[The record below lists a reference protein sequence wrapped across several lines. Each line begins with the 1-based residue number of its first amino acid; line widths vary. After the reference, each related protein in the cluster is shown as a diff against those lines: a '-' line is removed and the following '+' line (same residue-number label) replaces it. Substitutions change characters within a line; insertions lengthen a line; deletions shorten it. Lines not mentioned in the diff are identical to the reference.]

1 MRRAMAFDIGWMVA
15 MTSVLLTSAEKS
27 HLEWGLP
34 AKQMDDHDSV
44 DDPLHTAVR
53 EGNVEEVEALLASG
67 RSRLTVRDSLGY
79 TPLHRASDD
88 GLSNVV
94 RVLLKHGAGAG
105 PATNSV
111 GTVLERAG
119 TSIESRDH
127 DAATPLMLAASGGHV
142 ECIRLLV
149 GAGASLTATDEVGLT
164 ALHYAAEVRTPSTF
178 RVPLS

>member
-1 MRRAMAFDIGWMVA
+1 MAFDIGWMA
-15 MTSVLLTSAEKS
+15 MTSVLLTAAEKS

-94 RVLLKHGAGAG
+94 RVLHARRKHQPAVPLCTVAVLNHLGHSGLGDGVNIDGSGKLLLIELTAHGAN
-105 PATNSV
+105 TID
-111 GTVLERAG
+111 L
-119 TSIESRDH
+119 
-127 DAATPLMLAASGGHV
+127 
-142 ECIRLLV
+142 
-149 GAGASLTATDEVGLT
+149 
-164 ALHYAAEVRTPSTF
+164 
-178 RVPLS
+178 

>member
-1 MRRAMAFDIGWMVA
+1 MAFDIGWMVA
-15 MTSVLLTSAEKS
+15 ITVLTAAEKS

>member
-1 MRRAMAFDIGWMVA
+1 MRPLALCLSALTLV
-15 MTSVLLTSAEKS
+15 VLVSAAGLDKS
-27 HLEWGLP
+27 HSEWGLP
-34 AKQMDDHDSV
+34 ADDSV

-53 EGNVEEVEALLASG
+53 EGNVEDVEAVLASG

-119 TSIESRDH
+119 TSLESRDH

-164 ALHYAAEVRTPSTF
+164 ALHYAAEVRTSSIL
-178 RVPLS
+178 RVGAYSA